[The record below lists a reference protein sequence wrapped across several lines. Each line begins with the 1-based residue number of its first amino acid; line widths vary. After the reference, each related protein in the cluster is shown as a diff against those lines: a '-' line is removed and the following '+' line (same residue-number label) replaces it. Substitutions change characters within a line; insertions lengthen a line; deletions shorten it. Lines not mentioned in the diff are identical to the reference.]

1 MSYQL
6 ADGVQVVALEHEGC
20 LINLTNNTFYTLRN
34 DTGCQLMA
42 LLGLAKE
49 KNCGV
54 AVQTLISYF
63 ATFFNAPPAQ
73 VTGDLEGK
81 QGVLSYLKNQGLI
94 LEGSFPE
101 YAFPELSWGTTVKAP
116 YHKPEIQAGAK
127 AEAKKLSRRDAAG
140 NESFTIMGWVKILPK
155 IAVF

>member
-1 MSYQL
+1 MIYLLSDNVQL
-6 ADGVQVVALEHEGC
+6 VVLEQEG
-20 LINLTNNTFYTLRN
+20 LITNLNNNTYYMIRN

-54 AVQTLISYF
+54 AGQTLISYF
-63 ATFFNAPPAQ
+63 TTFFNATPAQ
-73 VTGDLEGK
+73 VTGDLEGNK
-81 QGVLSYLKNQGLI
+81 GVLFYLQNQGLI
-94 LEGSFPE
+94 LEGAFPE

-127 AEAKKLSRRDAAG
+127 AETKKLTQQDAVDKK
-140 NESFTIMGWVKILPK
+140 SLTIMGWVKVLPK